1 VPILAFC
8 VSRLAQLVPVLLG
21 ITVVA
26 FLLLRVMPGDPASLI
41 LGSRGTP
48 DDIAALTRQLG
59 LDRPFWQQYFGF
71 VEDLLHGN
79 FGRSIA
85 FKREIGPLIL
95 ERLGPSLALVGLGT
109 LLAVIL
115 TIPLAMLT
123 AIHRGGVLDHGVRL
137 VFVVAMSMPAF
148 WLGVLLVLLLS
159 IMVPVFPVSGY
170 GASVAE
176 RLHHLALPCF
186 IIAIGTTA
194 LTVRSLRS
202 SIIGVLSADYVDT
215 ARAKGLGA
223 WAVLSR
229 HVFRNSLTSTI
240 SVLAVHTSWI
250 IGGTVVIEAVFGIPG
265 LGSLLVAAIS
275 ARDYPLVQ
283 TLTVTFAL
291 LVVGI
296 NLLADLAYALVDPR
310 VGLA

>member
-1 VPILAFC
+1 MALLAFC
-8 VSRLAQLVPVLLG
+8 TSRLVQLVPVLLG

-26 FLLLRVMPGDPASLI
+26 FLLLRVMPGDPASLM

-48 DDIAALTRQLG
+48 DDIAELTRQLG
-59 LDRPFWQQYFGF
+59 LDRPYWQQYLGF
-71 VEDLLHGN
+71 LGDILHGS

-85 FKREIGPLIL
+85 FKRDIGPLIV
-95 ERLGPSLALVGLGT
+95 ERLGPSMALVGLGT
-109 LLAVIL
+109 VFAVII

-123 AIHRGGVLDHGVRL
+123 AIRRGGVLDHAVRV

-148 WLGVLLVLLLS
+148 WLGVLLVLLFA
-159 IMVPVFPVSGY
+159 IMVPVVPVSGY
-170 GASVAE
+170 GTTVLE
-176 RLHHLALPCF
+176 RLHHLVLPCL
-186 IIAIGTTA
+186 IIAIGTAA
-194 LTVRSLRS
+194 LTIRSLRS
-202 SIIGVLSADYVDT
+202 SIISVLSADYVDT
-215 ARAKGLGA
+215 ARAKGLGE

-283 TLTVTFAL
+283 ALTVTFAL

-296 NLLADLAYALVDPR
+296 NLLADLAYAVVDPR